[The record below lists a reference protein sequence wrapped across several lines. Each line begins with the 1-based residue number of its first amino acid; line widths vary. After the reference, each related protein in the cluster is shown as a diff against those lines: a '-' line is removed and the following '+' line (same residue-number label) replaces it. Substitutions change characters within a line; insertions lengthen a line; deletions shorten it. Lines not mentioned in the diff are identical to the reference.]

1 MKTLLINPNTPKIY
15 GIGGAC
21 AFPLGLGYI
30 AAVLEEDHDVKVID
44 VGAEKLDDDSLSK
57 KISKINPEIVGITS
71 DTLTF
76 QRAIEVAEI
85 VKLVDK
91 EIIVV
96 IGGAHSN
103 AMPTYPLRYDYFDVS
118 VYGEGERTVV
128 ELWKRIERGKS
139 YEDVKGIAFRKN
151 DENVINPRQELIENL
166 DELPLPA
173 RHLFPMDKYSGEFEL
188 YVSPMYSIGSSRGC
202 PFSCAFCSN
211 NVIFGRKYRSRNPKN
226 IVNEIELLI
235 NEYGAKGIY
244 FREDIFTM
252 NKKRVIEICNE
263 IKERKLE
270 FKWVCE
276 SRVNTINE
284 EMIRSMKNAGCELIW
299 FGVESGSQK
308 ILDIIH
314 KQITIAQSR
323 DAFRLCKKIKLR
335 AGASFLIGTPGEKI
349 EDIYKTIDF
358 ANELKPE
365 FAWFNIF
372 TGYPTSPLYE
382 YVVKNRLYEKDIGH
396 GILIIKTNEFN
407 REKLEEIQKYAD
419 RKVNRNIKKL
429 FKQALFEIKQGNL
442 TKDKLANGIK
452 YIKHYY
458 FGSVLL

>member
-1 MKTLLINPNTPKIY
+1 MRTLLINPDSPMMR

-21 AFPLGLGYI
+21 AFPLGLGYV
-30 AAVLEEDHDVKVID
+30 AAVLEEYHEVKVID
-44 VGAEKLDDDSLSK
+44 VGAEKLDDDSLSE
-57 KISKINPEIVGITS
+57 KISKIDPEIVGITS
-71 DTLTF
+71 DTLSF
-76 QRAIEVAEI
+76 QRAIEIAQI
-85 VKLVDK
+85 VKQINK
-91 EIIVV
+91 RIIVV
-96 IGGAHSN
+96 IGGAHAN
-103 AMPTYPLRYDYFDVS
+103 ALPTDPLKYDCFDIS
-118 VYGEGERTVV
+118 SHGEGERTAI
-128 ELWKRIERGKS
+128 ELWDRIEKGGS

-151 DENVINPRQELIENL
+151 NEIVINPRQELIENL
-166 DELPLPA
+166 DGLPFPA
-173 RHLFPMDKYSGEFEL
+173 RHLFPMDKYSGEFCL
-188 YVSPMYSIGSSRGC
+188 YVSPMYSVGTSRGC

-211 NVIFGRKYRSRNPKN
+211 NVIFGRKYRSRSPKN

-284 EMIRSMKNAGCELIW
+284 EMLRSMKNAGCELIW

-308 ILDIIH
+308 ILDRIH
-314 KQITIAQSR
+314 KQITITQSR
-323 DAFRLCKKIKLR
+323 DAFRLCKKIKLK

-349 EDIYKTIDF
+349 EDIYKTINF

-382 YVVKNRLYEKDIGH
+382 YVVKNRLYEKNIGH

-407 REKLEEIQKYAD
+407 REKLEKIQRYAD
-419 RKVNRNIKKL
+419 RKVNGNMKKL
-429 FKQALFEIKQGNL
+429 FKLFLSEIRQGNF
-442 TKDKLANGIK
+442 TRERMVNGIK

-458 FGSVLL
+458 FDGK

>member
-1 MKTLLINPNTPKIY
+1 MRTLLINPDSPMMH

-30 AAVLEEDHDVKVID
+30 AAVLEEDHEVKVID
-44 VGAEKLDDDSLSK
+44 VGAEKVDDDSLSEK
-57 KISKINPEIVGITS
+57 VSKIYPEIVGITS
-71 DTLTF
+71 DTLSF
-76 QRAIEVAEI
+76 QRAIEIAQI
-85 VKLVDK
+85 VKQINK
-91 EIIVV
+91 RTIVV
-96 IGGAHSN
+96 IGGAHAN
-103 AMPTYPLRYDYFDVS
+103 ALPTDPLKYDCFDITAH
-118 VYGEGERTVV
+118 GEGERTVI
-128 ELWKRIERGKS
+128 ELWDRIEKGES

-151 DENVINPRQELIENL
+151 NEIVINPRQELIENL
-166 DELPLPA
+166 DKLPFPA
-173 RHLFPMDKYSGEFEL
+173 RHLFPMDKYSGEFSSH
-188 YVSPMYSIGSSRGC
+188 VSPMYSVGTSRGC

-211 NVIFGRKYRSRNPKN
+211 NVIFGRKYRFRSPKN

-284 EMIRSMKNAGCELIW
+284 EMLRSMKNAGCELIW

-308 ILDIIH
+308 ILDLIH

-323 DAFRLCKKIKLR
+323 DAFRLCNKIKLK

-349 EDIYKTIDF
+349 EDMYKTINF

-396 GILIIKTNEFN
+396 GILIIKTDEFN
-407 REKLEEIQKYAD
+407 REKLEEIQRYAD
-419 RKVNRNIKKL
+419 RKVNRNIKKIFKL
-429 FKQALFEIKQGNL
+429 FLFEIGRGNF
-442 TKDKLANGIK
+442 TRERMVNGIK
-452 YIKHYY
+452 YIKYYY
-458 FGSVLL
+458 FDGK